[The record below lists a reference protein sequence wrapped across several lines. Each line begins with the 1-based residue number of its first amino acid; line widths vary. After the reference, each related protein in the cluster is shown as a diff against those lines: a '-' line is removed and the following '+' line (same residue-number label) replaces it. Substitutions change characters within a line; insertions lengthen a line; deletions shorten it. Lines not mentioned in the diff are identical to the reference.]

1 MFELIGM
8 LAAGSAALIGY
19 LKSRQ
24 FVRERLRYVEGV
36 HDTSAS
42 LKAGSA
48 AILVATPIVWLVPFI
63 GAPTA
68 ILFGIAVGAGVKAGS
83 RDIRRKLPGT

>member
-1 MFELIGM
+1 M

-19 LKSRQ
+19 VKSRQ
-24 FVRERLRYVEGV
+24 FVRTRLRYVEGV

-42 LKAGSA
+42 LKAGGA
-48 AILVATPIVWLVPFI
+48 AILVAAPIVWLVPFI

-83 RDIRRKLPGT
+83 RDIRAKLPGA